1 MRVEISLMLASLE
14 NLIIPKNKEKECED
28 GQVTEC
34 SMFFHRAEDLAKPN
48 LVPGQ
53 RRVSVWMAS
62 STE

>member
-1 MRVEISLMLASLE
+1 MSVELSLMLASLE
-14 NLIIPKNKEKECED
+14 NRVIPKNKECED

-53 RRVSVWMAS
+53 RRVSSWMAS